1 MKKLLLF
8 TISILITANCF
19 SQSPAYLWVK
29 GTGGTGSDEARCVA
43 TDANGNIIVT
53 GRFYSSTI
61 AFGTT
66 TLTNSG
72 FDDMFIVKYD
82 PSGNV
87 LWAKNQDAGGTG
99 GGNGLSVVADAGGNV
114 ILTGYFYDS
123 TITFGTTTLT
133 NLGSADIIVV
143 KYDPNGNV
151 LWAKQQ
157 DAGGNDEDVTNTITA
172 DADGNIIITGGFLS
186 NSITFGTTTLTNG
199 DSISRTRDIFIVKY
213 DPNGNVLW
221 AKQQDAGGSN
231 ADNAWGVAADASG
244 NLFVTGHFFSPTMT
258 FGTTTLTNADSSN
271 TNNDM
276 FIVKYDSTGN
286 VLWAKQQDAGG
297 SNSEAGRSVSVDASG
312 NLIVTGSFNSPTITF
327 GATTLTNAGSSD
339 IFIVKYDSNGNV
351 LWAKQQ
357 DGGGT
362 GADAALSIAAD
373 ANENV
378 LVTGSFVSPT
388 ITFGTTTLTNASS
401 SNIYSDIFIVK
412 YDPNGNVLWAK
423 KQTSGGS
430 LNDVANSVATD
441 AGGNIIVAGSYS
453 ARPAISRPRPS
464 PAITITFGTTVLG
477 ASTGISGV
485 NQNIFI
491 AKLDGTTTGIENN
504 TMNNEVSVY
513 PNPTTGFLLL
523 SNNYNIT
530 LSDLT
535 GKIITKEQNANAIDI
550 SNQPA
555 GMYFLL
561 LTDNKG
567 KPVQRSKVTKE

>member
-8 TISILITANCF
+8 GISIVLSTNCF
-19 SQSPAYLWVK
+19 SQSANYLWAI
-29 GTGGTGSDEARCVA
+29 GPGGTGSDEARCVA
-43 TDANGNIIVT
+43 TDINGNIIVT

-61 AFGTT
+61 TFGTT
-66 TLTNSG
+66 TLNNAG

-82 PSGNV
+82 PTGNV

-123 TITFGTTTLT
+123 TITFGATTLT

-186 NSITFGTTTLTNG
+186 DSITFGTSTLTNR
-199 DSISRTRDIFIVKY
+199 DSIGRTRDIFIVKY
-213 DPNGNVLW
+213 DPSGNVLW

-244 NLFVTGHFFSPTMT
+244 NLFVTGHFYSPTMT

-276 FIVKYDSTGN
+276 FIVKYDSNGN

-297 SNSEAGRSVSVDASG
+297 SSSEAGRGVVVDANGSIILTG
-312 NLIVTGSFNSPTITF
+312 NFSSPTITF
-327 GATTLTNAGSSD
+327 GTTTLTTAGSAD
-339 IFIVKYDSNGNV
+339 IFILKYDPNGNV

-357 DGGGT
+357 DAGGT
-362 GADAALSIAAD
+362 GVDDALSIAVD
-373 ANENV
+373 ASDNV

-388 ITFGTTTLTNASS
+388 ITFGTTTLTNATS
-401 SNIYSDIFIVK
+401 SNIYTDIFIVK
-412 YDPNGNVLWAK
+412 YDANGNNLWAI

-430 LNDVANSVATD
+430 LNDVAKSVATD
-441 AGGNIIVAGSYS
+441 ADGNIIVAGFYTG
-453 ARPAISRPRPS
+453 RPSIGRPRPV
-464 PAITITFGTTVLG
+464 PPITITFGTTVLS
-477 ASTGISGV
+477 ATTGISGV
-485 NQNIFI
+485 NQNIFV
-491 AKLDGTTTGIENN
+491 AKLDGTITGIENN
-504 TMNNEVSVY
+504 TLNNEVSVY
-513 PNPTTGFLLL
+513 PNPTTGLLFL
-523 SNNYNIT
+523 SNNYDVT
-530 LSDLT
+530 VTDLT
-535 GKIITKEQNANAIDI
+535 GRLITKEQNTNAIDI
-550 SNQPA
+550 VNQPA

-561 LTDNKG
+561 LTNNKG
-567 KPVQRSKVTKE
+567 QIVQRSKVVKE